1 MAKMGR
7 KSPWELAL
15 EDPHLMRLGD
25 FLAIQMGKEALAR
38 LELELDLEWCGG
50 GQEAIRRR
58 LEGEYLTDQEDQWS
72 PFWSHWRSQWEDKP
86 KIVKIVDENYLA
98 RPFIIMHT
106 SKDQSHASCPLSCVT
121 KKDVNITCSDKESL
135 RDGVP
140 GQMEEKLGSDD
151 EERASYKSWEEHE
164 KWGQMKEMFSWK
176 TNNKQLVQ
184 AETCDDQNKT
194 PSNGKMVKKM
204 EELNS
209 HICTEEVTEEVRK
222 ILMSSSKSK
231 SGGNKS
237 KRKHNECVMKGQE
250 KSGWQSPRPLV
261 SEEPQKKKHKE
272 KKYRER
278 KDNTKNNKTNNGEQK
293 KSNDM
298 ETKGGKEEVNMH
310 YNSKKVKTF
319 VEGAKTQIFIEN
331 KEKGRKKVQD
341 TEQTGEKQHTL
352 IGGAG
357 NGQGKCLLAEQVMDG
372 VRRAES

>member
-1 MAKMGR
+1 MGR
-7 KSPWELAL
+7 KSIWELAL
-15 EDPHLMRLGD
+15 EDDHLMRLGD

-38 LELELDLEWCGG
+38 LEIELDLEWCGG

-121 KKDVNITCSDKESL
+121 KKDVNIKCSDKESV

-164 KWGQMKEMFSWK
+164 KWGRMREAFSWK
-176 TNNKQLVQ
+176 IFNKQLVQ
-184 AETCDDQNKT
+184 EKTCDDQDKT
-194 PSNGKMVKKM
+194 PSKGKMVKKM

-222 ILMSSSKSK
+222 ILMSSRKSK
-231 SGGNKS
+231 SGGDKS
-237 KRKHNECVMKGQE
+237 KTKHNECVMKGKE
-250 KSGWQSPRPLV
+250 NSGWQSPRPLV
-261 SEEPQKKKHKE
+261 SEEPQKKKNKENKHK
-272 KKYRER
+272 ER
-278 KDNTKNNKTNNGEQK
+278 KDNTKNYKMNDGQK
-293 KSNDM
+293 KD
-298 ETKGGKEEVNMH
+298 
-310 YNSKKVKTF
+310 
-319 VEGAKTQIFIEN
+319 
-331 KEKGRKKVQD
+331 KEKKEKERRKR
-341 TEQTGEKQHTL
+341 ER
-352 IGGAG
+352 
-357 NGQGKCLLAEQVMDG
+357 NP
-372 VRRAES
+372 